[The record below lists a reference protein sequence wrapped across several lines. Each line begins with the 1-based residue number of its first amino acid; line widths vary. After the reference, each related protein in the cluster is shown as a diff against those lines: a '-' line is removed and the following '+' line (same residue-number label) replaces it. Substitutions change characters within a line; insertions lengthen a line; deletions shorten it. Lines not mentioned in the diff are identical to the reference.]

1 VKLLLCPFYLVLP
14 HDGSRDIP
22 YSYNRNILF
31 SSHPLDCVLQTCR
44 SLLFFNP
51 NFFKNFSI
59 GKNSPKLDKKVNFFS
74 FNKFNLISFH
84 EKDHGERDGSSLKL
98 WVQKNLEKNNI
109 QNKDIKIK
117 ILCYPRI
124 FGFVFNPLSVFYVY
138 NLEGQLISILY
149 EVKNTFGEQH
159 TYIFKVLKDSNL
171 IQNNCSKKFHV
182 SPFIEMNC
190 NYSFRLLKPGN
201 KISVIIDQY
210 DSEDKVL
217 YASQDGIRSDFNTKQ
232 LIKSYLKHPIMTF
245 KIILA
250 IHYEAFRL
258 WAKGIKFIKK
268 KIKIKNN
275 ITIEN

>member
-1 VKLLLCPFYLVLP
+1 MINSAIYNGQVIHKRFKPKVHHFKYKVFSLLLDLSELE
-14 HDGSRDIP
+14 I
-22 YSYNRNILF
+22 
-31 SSHPLDCVLQTCR
+31 
-44 SLLFFNP
+44 
-51 NFFKNFSI
+51 
-59 GKNSPKLDKKVNFFS
+59 LDKKVNFFS

-84 EKDHGERDGSSLKL
+84 EKDHGERDGSSLTL
-98 WVQKNLEKNNI
+98 WVQKNLEKNDI
-109 QNKDIKIK
+109 QHKDIKIK

-138 NLEGQLISILY
+138 NLEDQLISILY

-182 SPFIEMNC
+182 SPFIDMNC
-190 NYSFRLLKPGN
+190 NYFFRLLKPGN

-210 DSEDKVL
+210 DSKDKIL
-217 YASQDGIRSDFNTKQ
+217 YASQDGVRSDFNAKY

-245 KIILA
+245 KIIIA

-268 KIKIKNN
+268 KD
-275 ITIEN
+275 